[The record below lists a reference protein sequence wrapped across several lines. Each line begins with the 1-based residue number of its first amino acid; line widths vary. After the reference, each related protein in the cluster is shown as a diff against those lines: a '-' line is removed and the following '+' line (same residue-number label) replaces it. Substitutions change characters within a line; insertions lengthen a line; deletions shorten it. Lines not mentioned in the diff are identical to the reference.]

1 MTQVF
6 AANINRRFYDGHWLK
21 LCRQLGLDAQLVAA
35 FNGDTMI
42 GVKID
47 LKQLESIRPQ
57 LAQLNRVVSKV
68 ENDVEISVYLF
79 AARRYRFV
87 EFKEYCAIT
96 EVPNEDV

>member
-6 AANINRRFYDGHWLK
+6 ASNMSRRFYDGHWLR
-21 LCRQLGLDAQLVAA
+21 LCRHLGLDAQQHAA

-42 GVKID
+42 GLKIS
-47 LKQLESIRPQ
+47 LEQLESVKSK
-57 LAQLNRVVSKV
+57 LAQLNRIRHTQ
-68 ENDVEISVYLF
+68 ENEVPYSVYLY

-87 EFKEYCAIT
+87 EFESYCSVT

>member
-6 AANINRRFYDGHWLK
+6 ASNLSRRFYDGHWLRF
-21 LCRQLGLDAQLVAA
+21 CRHLGIDAQQQGA

-42 GVKID
+42 GLKITLD
-47 LKQLESIRPQ
+47 QLDAVRPK
-57 LAQLNRVVSKV
+57 LAQLNRIRHKTENGVSYS
-68 ENDVEISVYLF
+68 IYLF

-87 EFKEYCAIT
+87 EFESYCSVT